1 MECYEIIV
9 RGQLDQRWAHRFQG
23 LTITP
28 LPDGTTRLRGALAD
42 QAALHGVLVSIRDLG
57 LPLLLVQR
65 HEPADSA
72 DTDEVSP

>member
-1 MECYEIIV
+1 MESYEIIV
-9 RGQLDQRWAHRFQG
+9 RGQLDARWAQRLQG

-28 LPDGTTRLRGALAD
+28 LPDGTTRLRGGLAD
-42 QAALHGVLVSIRDLG
+42 QAALHGVLASIRDLS